1 MTAKGEKK
9 STFTPEEKLMVLRVL
24 KGLKKICHRMEK
36 DNILVENAY
45 TFANKKHDGVRRK
58 DGSPY
63 IIHCLEVAYILAE
76 LDRSNEEI
84 AAGILHD
91 TVEDTDTTKDDIAKL
106 FGDKVAEIVEAV
118 TNIEKYLPD
127 DCELQKEEIDELSDV
142 KLIDQILHICPE
154 ALYVKVADR
163 LHNLSTM
170 ETIDN
175 KRRIDKVNNTRA
187 ILIPLVKELTHAS
200 SLVSKLEDACL
211 LAEQPEEYKKISVK
225 YKKFLKDY
233 NRHIERV
240 GSYLVRM
247 LSGDK
252 DGKEHIV
259 DCNMRRRS
267 ISSIH
272 EDLIALTDNKN
283 KLIENFTL
291 RNIPLMDVFF
301 VVRDGCPKAPEQVLY
316 SLYDD
321 LRLGLYI
328 PEDKNDNKEELFD
341 FTIVGF
347 GKSPRSN
354 LRYFVAVDCYEVRY
368 RIFCERE
375 EEYKVFLHGY
385 GIQQIRDR
393 GRYIRVITAEPSN
406 LSQSTITV
414 YTRKQDKLELE
425 QGATVLDFAFNVH
438 PKLALGAKYGYV
450 NDQPDKVPLYT
461 KLNHGDTV
469 EIVSSTA
476 HDRPEGEPYEEHAI
490 LRWEEWVFTKKAR
503 KALTRYLE
511 EKKGYNT
518 PLIMVL
524 DAETG
529 VYFDLVYN
537 AVPLDLAFAIDPARA
552 LCFKEAFIN
561 KSRIPCALN
570 RRLEFGDKV
579 RIKYSDEPSPAFEW
593 LRFVKSDAAREA
605 LYDYYMDKIQ
615 E

>member
-1 MTAKGEKK
+1 MTAKTEKK
-9 STFTPEEKLMVLRVL
+9 KAFTPEEKLMILRVL
-24 KGLKKICHRMEK
+24 KSLKKICHRMEK
-36 DNILVENAY
+36 DNILVENAF
-45 TFANKKHDGVRRK
+45 TFANEKHDGVRRK

-76 LDRSNEEI
+76 LDRSDEEI

-91 TVEDTDTTKDDIAKL
+91 TVEDTDTTIDDIVKH
-106 FGDKVAEIVEAV
+106 FGQNVANIVEAV

-142 KLIDQILHICPE
+142 KLIDQILNTCPE

-187 ILIPLVKELTHAS
+187 ILIPLVKNLTCAT

-211 LAEQPEEYKKISVK
+211 LAEQPEEYKKISAK
-225 YKKFLKDY
+225 YKKLLKEF
-233 NRHIERV
+233 NQHIEKV
-240 GSYLVRM
+240 GTYLVRM

-252 DGKEHIV
+252 DGKEFVV
-259 DCNMRRRS
+259 DCCLRRRS

-272 EDLIALTDNKN
+272 GDLVALTDNKK
-283 KLIENFTL
+283 KLLDNFTL
-291 RNIPLMDVFF
+291 RNIPLMDIFF
-301 VVRDGCPKAPEQVLY
+301 VVKDDCPERPEQILY
-316 SLYDD
+316 NLYDD
-321 LRLGLYI
+321 LRLGIYI
-328 PEDKNDNKEELFD
+328 PEAKNDDRTELFD
-341 FTIVGF
+341 FTIVGL
-347 GKSPRSN
+347 GVSPRSN
-354 LRYFVAVDCYEVRY
+354 LRYFVTADCYEVRY
-368 RIFCERE
+368 RVFCERE
-375 EEYKVFLHGY
+375 KEYKLFLHGY
-385 GIQQIRDR
+385 GIQQIKDN
-393 GRYIRVITAEPSN
+393 GRYRWVHVVEPSN
-406 LSQSTITV
+406 LFQSMITV

-450 NDQPDKVPLYT
+450 NNQPDKVPLYT

-490 LRWEEWVFTKKAR
+490 LRWEEWVITKKAR

-529 VYFDLVYN
+529 VNFDLVYN
-537 AVPLDLAFAIDPARA
+537 AVPLDLAFAVDPKRA
-552 LCFKEAFIN
+552 LCFKEAYIN
-561 KSRIPCALN
+561 KSKIPCALN

-579 RIKYSDEPSPAFEW
+579 RIKYNDKPSPAFEW